1 MPKTT
6 ANARWE
12 GTLKE
17 GNGKMKLPSG
27 TYEGPY
33 TFVSRFEKGAGRD
46 TGTNPEELI
55 AAAHAGCFAMAFSG
69 RLVAAGFTPDY
80 IEAEAQISMEST
92 SSGSVIAKSHL
103 VVKAKVPGIDEA
115 TFQENA
121 EAAKSGCPVSKAL
134 SGLEL
139 SLDASLVA

>member
-1 MPKTT
+1 MKTK

-17 GNGKMKLPSG
+17 GTGNMKLPSG

-33 TFVSRFEKGAGRD
+33 SFTSRFEKGAGRD

-55 AAAHAGCFAMAFSG
+55 AAAHAGCYSMALSG
-69 RLVAAGFTPDY
+69 QLVAAGFTPDF
-80 IEAEAQISMEST
+80 IETEAEIGMEKT
-92 SSGSVIAKSHL
+92 DSGMVIAKSHL
-103 VVKAKVPGIDEA
+103 VSRVKAPGIDEA
-115 TFQENA
+115 AFQEAA

-134 SGLEL
+134 SGLEITL
-139 SLDASLVA
+139 EAKLVS

>member
-1 MPKTT
+1 MPQTK

-17 GNGKMKLPSG
+17 GNGTMKLPSG

-33 TFVSRFEKGAGRD
+33 TFVSRFEKGAGRE

-55 AAAHAGCFAMAFSG
+55 AAAHAGCFAMALSG
-69 RLVAAGFTPDY
+69 RLVAAGFTPEFID
-80 IEAEAQISMEST
+80 AEATISMETT
-92 SSGSVIAKSHL
+92 SSGPTIAKSHL
-103 VVKAKVPGIDEA
+103 VVKAKVPGIDDA

-121 EAAKSGCPVSKAL
+121 EQAKSGCPVSKAL

-139 SLDASLVA
+139 SLDASLLS

>member
-1 MPKTT
+1 MKTK

-17 GNGKMKLPSG
+17 GNGKMRLPSG

-55 AAAHAGCFAMAFSG
+55 AAAHAGCFAMALSG
-69 RLVAAGFTPDY
+69 RLASAGFTPEY
-80 IEAEAQISMEST
+80 IDAEAELTMESG
-92 SSGSVIAKSHL
+92 SSGANITKSHL
-103 VVKAKVPGIDEA
+103 VVKASVPGIDDA
-115 TFQENA
+115 TFQEHA

-139 SLDASLVA
+139 SVEATLVS